1 MRNDLGVKWRR
12 LRRRFVFFVV
22 LCFLASNSLSAIQ
35 FQVEDASGNRG
46 ESFKAAVRV
55 VDFSE
60 VQAFQFTLN
69 WNPDHFD
76 FVETGDFAIPGL
88 IAGSFG
94 HFPELGRLTAI
105 WNSAAVAGES
115 LEDGQALFS
124 LTFRAIGPNGA
135 SSAIDFTDDPTL
147 RFVVRGFADAPF
159 QAVSGTLS
167 IGLPPTISE
176 VSDISLLEDQ
186 RSNPRMFTI
195 ADDATLPED
204 LVVSFSSS
212 NPALISTEGI
222 FLFGTEE
229 SREFVIEPLPNQHGN
244 SQIGIH
250 VTDEGGA
257 TAEVFFV
264 AVVESVNDPPT
275 AADDVLRLRED
286 SDLTSIAVLVND
298 TVLPDVEETLAIVSV
313 SEGSAGG
320 ELRLGETEVLY
331 RPLPNFHGVEEFTYV
346 VEDSNGLTATGRVRV
361 EVDAENDPPTALN
374 DAVTVSEDSLENK
387 IPVLA
392 NDSAHPDEGE
402 TLAIGSVTQGNFGG
416 MVDIRGSLAI
426 YTPSPNFF
434 GAEQFR
440 YTIIDGNG
448 GQAEALVNV
457 EVQASNDPPTAADD
471 QANVLEDAAETW
483 IDVLAND
490 SAEPD
495 KNESLSITT
504 VGTASNGGK
513 VRVVGEKIG
522 YTPLPNFF
530 GVENFLYTVS
540 DGAGGLATAQ
550 VTVSVIN
557 DQADAPV
564 VRDDQFFVREDS
576 ADNALAV
583 LEDNG
588 NGRDFDPDGDELAL
602 VQAGPQGSEGGRI
615 QLDAEGRRILYN
627 PKKNF
632 SGEET
637 FLYTVSDGERLA
649 SGRVSVSVAN
659 VDNDPPVALDDQF
672 EVREDSS
679 ANALSVLGSK
689 ESGLDWDPEGLP
701 VFVSEVDP
709 QASQGGRLQVSEDRE
724 RVLYTPPAN
733 FSGEE
738 SFVYIISDGV
748 FTAKGTGIVVVT
760 SIPDAPSIVD
770 VANIFEINSNDSGA
784 EFRIVVEDADTPASE
799 LVLEVESFDERLINE
814 EGIAVERIENGWTLG
829 LTPQPGAFG
838 RTTLRLTASD
848 GELTDSVEVGLLVR
862 QIFVVEGSVLGGF
875 LSGALVFLDANANGA
890 RDRNEPRKRTDLD
903 GSFRFDF
910 LATEFDRDGNGVLS
924 VGDGQIGATGGRDF
938 VTGKPLGFDLR
949 APLGV
954 SLISPFSTLAALML
968 ESKVAGDLQE
978 AERLLRDKAGL
989 SEFLTP
995 SVSLLEFDPF
1005 SAFENDE
1012 PQARIVLLRWLS
1024 LQSAVQQ
1031 VSALVS
1037 GAVGREAEEV
1047 ADATLRTIANT
1058 ELLVLPQ
1065 FDQVQELLQ
1074 SVAGEFGGTLPPD
1087 LAAFGGRTIGDH
1099 LTRLENLSR
1108 LEGSFREVLQA
1119 VSRLQMAGKFGL
1131 EADLARIGVAGS
1143 VSAQMQYDYLDVSR
1157 YKERLRDHPTADWPV
1172 NGDKPGRIRF
1182 LRRSFCVSESG
1193 RGYEPVVLVREGGRF
1208 GPLSVAVFFTGGTA
1222 TSPDDFSAEPIV
1234 VNFSDGEAYKELD
1247 FSEVLKDDDR
1257 IEGEETM
1264 QLSLYSRSDS
1274 TPSLPFAPDDTSVL
1288 KIVDDEFGGTFE
1300 FAARSLEV
1308 PENDSASIFVTRRGG
1323 NKGAVRL
1330 LVSLERGAG
1339 AFGAQPGAD
1348 FETDPVEVLFQP
1360 GEWTQRVRLPILP
1373 DVFVEENETILLR
1386 LALAPGQTLNA
1397 DIGFPSVSTV
1407 SIVND
1412 DFNTAPQFEA
1422 VPAQTTDEDQEIL
1435 VSISPIDD
1443 LLPSAELSVKAAS
1456 SNPELIAA
1464 SSLEFYGETGRYRL
1478 LLRPQLNAYGKAT
1491 VTVRA
1496 SDGLQETALQ
1506 FPVTVRPVNDP
1517 PMLSEISDWK
1527 VPPGKTQTV
1536 PLEISDPDTALED
1549 LTISATS
1556 GNPFVLPANQVR
1568 AVHQDG
1574 KWFLQFT
1581 PTTRSGATSLSLSV
1595 SDGKATATGTLT
1607 LSTLHPPQ
1615 VIGPK
1620 EIVIREDETGEL
1632 VLELHDPDT
1641 APSDLVFAVS
1651 VDDPSLLP
1659 PTSLEIM
1666 DEQELVKIL
1675 LHPAQNAYGNA
1686 ILTLQVF
1693 DGLQFARHPVAV
1705 RVASVNDLPT
1715 VSEIPNSEAE
1725 SGTSLSIPFAVN
1737 DLETPLVDLRIEVRV
1752 LHPSA
1757 PEAVTWE
1764 LNGDS
1769 AEKIL
1774 SALFS
1779 PEAEGLVRFEI
1790 VVTDADGGTANRSF
1804 HVFVRNLALGSE
1816 TLQIADVGDGFI
1828 EVRWEGHGRL
1838 GVAQKVEGPY
1848 IPLPNSTSPL
1858 RMRPQ
1863 KSERYFKI
1871 VPSNPATI
1879 PRPGKL

>member
-1 MRNDLGVKWRR
+1 MRKDIKGNWKRE
-12 LRRRFVFFVV
+12 RFAFFVV
-22 LCFLASNSLSAIQ
+22 LCFLAPNLLSAIQ

-46 ESFKAAVRV
+46 ASFKAAVRV
-55 VDFSE
+55 VDFSD
-60 VQAFQFTLN
+60 VQAFQFTLD

-76 FVETGDFAIPGL
+76 FVETGDFTIPGL
-88 IAGSFG
+88 NAGSFG
-94 HFPELGRLTAI
+94 HFPELGRLTAV

-115 LEDGQALFS
+115 LEDGSVLFS
-124 LTFRAIGPNGA
+124 LTFLATGPDG
-135 SSAIDFTDDPTL
+135 SSSVIDFTDDPTL
-147 RFVVRGFADAPF
+147 RFAVKGFADVPF

-167 IGLPPTISE
+167 VGRPPSISE
-176 VSDISLLEDQ
+176 VSDLSLLEDQ
-186 RSNPRMFTI
+186 RSSPRMFTI
-195 ADDATLPED
+195 ADDATPPQD
-204 LVVSFSSS
+204 LVISFSSS
-212 NPALISTEGI
+212 NPALISTEGV
-222 FLFGTEE
+222 FLSGTGEN
-229 SREFVIEPLPNQHGN
+229 REFVIEPLPNQHG
-244 SQIGIH
+244 SSEIGIH

-275 AADDVLRLRED
+275 AVDDVFRLGED
-286 SDLTSIAVLVND
+286 SDLTSIPVLVND
-298 TVLPDVEETLAIVSV
+298 TVLPDVEETLAVVSV

-320 ELRLGETEVLY
+320 EIRLGETAVLY
-331 RPLPNFHGVEEFTYV
+331 RPSPNFHGVEEFTYV

-361 EVDAENDPPTALN
+361 EVEAENDPPTALN
-374 DAVTVSEDSLENK
+374 DAVVVSEDSLENK

-402 TLAIGSVTQGNFGG
+402 TLAIESVTQGSFGG
-416 MVDIRGSLAI
+416 VVAVRGSLAI
-426 YTPSPNFF
+426 YTPPPNFF

-440 YTIIDGNG
+440 YTIVDGNG

-457 EVQASNDPPTAADD
+457 EVQAINDPPTTTDD
-471 QANVLEDAAETW
+471 QANVPEDAAETW
-483 IDVLAND
+483 INVLAND
-490 SAEPD
+490 SARPD
-495 KNESLSITT
+495 RNESLSIAT

-513 VRVVGEKIG
+513 VRIVGEKIG

-540 DGAGGLATAQ
+540 DGSGSLATAQ
-550 VTVSVIN
+550 VTVSVTN

-576 ADNALAV
+576 TDNALAV

-615 QLDAEGRRILYN
+615 QLDAERRRILYN
-627 PKKNF
+627 PRKNF

-637 FLYTVSDGERLA
+637 FSYTVSDGERLA
-649 SGRVSVSVAN
+649 SGRVSVSVDN

-672 EVREDSS
+672 EVKEDSS
-679 ANALSVLGSK
+679 ANALSVLGSE

-701 VFVSEVDP
+701 VFVLEVDP
-709 QASQGGRLQVSEDRE
+709 QASQGGRLQVREDRE
-724 RVLYTPPAN
+724 RVLYTPLAN

-738 SFVYIISDGV
+738 SFVYTISDGLL
-748 FTAKGTGIVVVT
+748 TAKGTGIVVVT

-770 VANIFEINSNDSGA
+770 VANIFEIDPNAAGA
-784 EFRIVVEDADTPASE
+784 EFRIVVEDADTPTSD
-799 LVLEVESFDERLINE
+799 LVLEVESFDESLINE
-814 EGIAVERIENGWTLG
+814 EGIAVERNENGWTLG
-829 LTPQPGAFG
+829 LTPRPGAFG
-838 RTTLRLTASD
+838 QTTLRLTASD
-848 GELTDSVEVGLLVR
+848 GGLTDSVEVRLLVR
-862 QIFVVEGSVLGGF
+862 QIFVVEGGVLGGF
-875 LSGALVFLDANANGA
+875 MSGALVFLDTNANGA
-890 RDRNEPRKRTDLD
+890 RDRNEPRKRTARD
-903 GSFRFDF
+903 GSFRFDL
-910 LATEFDRDGNGVLS
+910 LAAEFDRDGNGVLS
-924 VGDGQIGATGGRDF
+924 VGDGQIRATGGRDF
-938 VTGKPLGFDLR
+938 VTGKPVGFDLW

-954 SLISPFSTLAALML
+954 SLISPFSTLASLML
-968 ESKVAGDLQE
+968 ESKVAGDIEE
-978 AERLLRDKAGL
+978 AERLIRNKAGL
-989 SEFLTP
+989 SEFLP
-995 SVSLLEFDPF
+995 SSVSLLEFDPL
-1005 SAFENDE
+1005 SAFENAE
-1012 PQARIVLLRWLS
+1012 PQARMVLLRWLS

-1031 VSALVS
+1031 VSALIS
-1037 GAVGREAEEV
+1037 GATGRASEEV
-1047 ADATLRTIANT
+1047 AAATLRAIANT
-1058 ELLVLPQ
+1058 DLLVLPQ

-1074 SVAGEFGGTLPPD
+1074 FVAGEFGGTLPPD

-1099 LTRLENLSR
+1099 LSRLENLSDW
-1108 LEGSFREVLQA
+1108 EGSFWEVLQA
-1119 VSRLQMAGKFGL
+1119 ASRLQMAGKFGL

-1143 VSAQMQYDYLDVSR
+1143 VSAQMQYDYLNVSR
-1157 YKERLRDHPTADWPV
+1157 HEERLRDYPTADWPV

-1182 LRRSFCVSESG
+1182 LRRSFCVSEGG

-1208 GPLSVAVFFTGGTA
+1208 GPLSVAVFFTEGTA
-1222 TSPDDFSAEPIV
+1222 TSPDDFAAEPIV

-1274 TPSLPFAPDDTSVL
+1274 TPSPPFAPDDTSVL
-1288 KIVDDEFGGTFE
+1288 KIVDDEFGGTFA
-1300 FAARSLEV
+1300 FAASSWEV
-1308 PENDSASIFVTRRGG
+1308 SENDSASVFITRRGG
-1323 NKGAVRL
+1323 DKGAVRL
-1330 LVSLERGAG
+1330 LASLERGAG
-1339 AFGAQPGAD
+1339 AFGAQPGVD

-1360 GEWTQRVRLPILP
+1360 GEWTQQARLPILP

-1386 LALAPGQTLNA
+1386 LAFAPGQTLNA

-1407 SIVND
+1407 LIVND

-1435 VSISPIDD
+1435 VSIAPIDD

-1456 SNPELIAA
+1456 LNPELIAV
-1464 SSLEFYGETGRYRL
+1464 SSLEFDEETDRYRL
-1478 LLRPQLNAYGKAT
+1478 LLRPQPNAYGE
-1491 VTVRA
+1491 VIITVRA
-1496 SDGLQETALQ
+1496 SDGVQETAIQ

-1517 PMLSEISDWK
+1517 PMLFEISDWK
-1527 VPPGKTQTV
+1527 VPPGETQTM

-1549 LTISATS
+1549 LTISLMS
-1556 GNPFVLPANQVR
+1556 SNPFVLPVNQIR
-1568 AVHQDG
+1568 AVYRDG

-1595 SDGKATATGTLT
+1595 SDGKATATRTLT
-1607 LSTLHPPQ
+1607 LSTPHPPQ
-1615 VIGPK
+1615 VIGPR
-1620 EIVIREDETGEL
+1620 EITIREDEPGEI

-1651 VDDPSLLP
+1651 VDDTSLLP
-1659 PTSLEIM
+1659 PTSLEINSTHNV
-1666 DEQELVKIL
+1666 VKIL
-1675 LHPAQNAYGNA
+1675 PRPAPNASGNA

-1693 DGLQFARHPVAV
+1693 DGLQFTRHPVAV
-1705 RVASVNDLPT
+1705 RVDPVNDLPT
-1715 VSEIPNSEAE
+1715 LSEIPNSEAE

-1737 DLETPLVDLRIEVRV
+1737 DLETPLADLRIEVRV
-1752 LHPSA
+1752 FHPSA
-1757 PEAVTWE
+1757 SEAVDWE
-1764 LNGDS
+1764 LKGDP

-1790 VVTDADGGTANRSF
+1790 VVTDADGGAASRSF

-1816 TLQIADVGDGFI
+1816 TIQITDAGDGFV

-1838 GVAQKVEGPY
+1838 GVAEKVEGPY
-1848 IPLPNSTSPL
+1848 VLLPNSTSPL

-1863 KSERYFKI
+1863 KSESYFKI
-1871 VPSNPATI
+1871 VPSTPALT
-1879 PRPGKL
+1879 PAK

>member
-1 MRNDLGVKWRR
+1 MRKDLKEKWRGK
-12 LRRRFVFFVV
+12 RFAFFVV
-22 LCFLASNSLSAIQ
+22 LCFWVSNSLGAVQ
-35 FQVEDASGNRG
+35 FQVADASGNRG

-55 VDFSE
+55 VDFSD
-60 VQAFQFTLN
+60 VQAFQFTLD

-76 FVETGDFAIPGL
+76 FVETGDFAVPGL

-94 HFPELGRLTAI
+94 HFPELGRLTAV
-105 WNSAAVAGES
+105 WNSAAAAGES
-115 LEDGQALFS
+115 LADGSVLFS
-124 LTFRAIGPNGA
+124 LSFRAIGPDGA
-135 SSAIDFTDDPTL
+135 SSTIEFTDDPTL
-147 RFVVRGFADAPF
+147 RFVVKSFADAPF

-167 IGLPPTISE
+167 IGRPPTISE

-204 LVVSFSSS
+204 LVISFSSS
-212 NPALISTEGI
+212 NPALISTEGV
-222 FLFGTEE
+222 FLSGTGD
-229 SREFVIEPLPNQHGN
+229 SREFVIEPLPNQHG
-244 SQIGIH
+244 SSEIGIH
-250 VTDEGGA
+250 VRDEGGA
-257 TAEVFFV
+257 TAEVFFI

-275 AADDVLRLRED
+275 AVDDFLRLSED

-298 TVLPDVEETLAIVSV
+298 TILPDVEETLAVVSV

-320 ELRLGETEVLY
+320 ELRLGETAVLY
-331 RPLPNFHGVEEFTYV
+331 RPSPNFHGVEEFTYV

-361 EVDAENDPPTALN
+361 EVEAENDPPTALN
-374 DAVTVSEDSLENK
+374 DAVTVSEDSVENK

-392 NDSAHPDEGE
+392 NDSTHPDKGE

-416 MVDIRGSLAI
+416 AVSVRGSLAV
-426 YTPSPNFF
+426 YTPPPNFF
-434 GAEQFR
+434 GTEQFR
-440 YTIIDGNG
+440 YTIVDGNG
-448 GQAEALVNV
+448 GEAEALVNV
-457 EVQASNDPPTAADD
+457 EVQAINDPPTAADD
-471 QANVLEDAAETW
+471 QANVPEDAAETW

-490 SAEPD
+490 SVEPD
-495 KNESLSITT
+495 RNESLFIAT

-513 VRVVGEKIG
+513 VRIVEEKIG
-522 YTPLPNFF
+522 YTPIPNFF

-550 VTVSVIN
+550 VTISVTN

-576 ADNALAV
+576 ADNVLAV

-615 QLDAEGRRILYN
+615 QLDAEGRRILYS
-627 PKKNF
+627 PPKNF

-637 FLYTVSDGERLA
+637 FPYTVSDGKRLA

-672 EVREDSS
+672 EVREDSI
-679 ANALSVLGSK
+679 ANALSVLGSE

-701 VFVSEVDP
+701 VFVSGVDA
-709 QASQGGRLQVSEDRE
+709 QASQGGQLQVSEDRK
-724 RVLYTPPAN
+724 RVLYTPVAN

-738 SFVYIISDGV
+738 SFIYTISDGV

-760 SIPDAPSIVD
+760 SVPDAPSIVD
-770 VANIFEINSNDSGA
+770 VADIFEIDPNAGSA
-784 EFRIVVEDADTPASE
+784 EFPIVVEDADTPASE
-799 LVLEVESFDERLINE
+799 LVLEVESFDESLIDE
-814 EGIAVERIENGWTLG
+814 EGIALERSENGWTLG
-829 LTPQPGAFG
+829 LTPRPGAFG
-838 RTTLRLTASD
+838 RTTLRLTVSD
-848 GELTDSVEVGLLVR
+848 GGLTDSVEVGLFVR
-862 QIFVVEGSVLGGF
+862 QIFVVEGAVLGGF

-890 RDRNEPRKRTDLD
+890 RDRNEPRKRTDRD
-903 GSFRFDF
+903 GSFRFDL
-910 LATEFDRDGNGVLS
+910 LATEFDRDGNGILS
-924 VGDGQIGATGGRDF
+924 IGDGQIGATEGRDF
-938 VTGKPLGFDLR
+938 VTGKPVGFDLR

-968 ESKVAGDLQE
+968 ESKVAGDIQE
-978 AERLLRDKAGL
+978 AERLLRDKTGL
-989 SEFLTP
+989 SEFLP
-995 SVSLLEFDPF
+995 SSVSLLEFDPLT
-1005 SAFENDE
+1005 AFEIDE
-1012 PQARIVLLRWLS
+1012 PQARMVLLRLLS

-1065 FDQVQELLQ
+1065 FDQVQDLLQ
-1074 SVAGEFGGTLPPD
+1074 SVAGQFGGTLPPD
-1087 LAAFGGRTIGDH
+1087 LAAFGGRTISDH
-1099 LTRLENLSR
+1099 LARLENLSG

-1119 VSRLQMAGKFGL
+1119 ASRLQMAGKFGL
-1131 EADLARIGVAGS
+1131 EAALARIGVAGS

-1157 YKERLRDHPTADWPV
+1157 YEERLRDYPTADWPV
-1172 NGDKPGRIRF
+1172 NGDKSGRIRF
-1182 LRRSFCVSESG
+1182 LRRSFCVSENG
-1193 RGYEPVVLVREGGRF
+1193 RGYEPVVLVREGGRS
-1208 GPLSVAVFFTGGTA
+1208 GPLSVAIFFTGRTA
-1222 TSPDDFSAEPIV
+1222 TSPDDFAAEPIV
-1234 VNFSDGEAYKELD
+1234 VNFSEGEAYQELD
-1247 FSEVLKDDDR
+1247 FSKVLKDDDR
-1257 IEGEETM
+1257 IEGEKTM

-1274 TPSLPFAPDDTSVL
+1274 TPISPFAPDDTSVL

-1308 PENDSASIFVTRRGG
+1308 PENDSASVFVTRRGG
-1323 NKGAVRL
+1323 NKGTVRL

-1348 FETDPVEVLFQP
+1348 FGTDPVEVLFPP
-1360 GEWTQRVRLPILP
+1360 GEWTQQARLPILP

-1386 LALAPGQTLNA
+1386 LAFAPGQTLNA

-1412 DFNTAPQFEA
+1412 DFNIAPQFEA
-1422 VPAQTTDEDQEIL
+1422 VPAQTTDEDQELL
-1435 VSISPIDD
+1435 VSIAPIDD

-1456 SNPELIAA
+1456 LNPELITV
-1464 SSLEFYGETGRYRL
+1464 SSLEFDEETDRYRL
-1478 LLRPQLNAYGKAT
+1478 LLRPQPNAYGEAI

-1496 SDGLQETALQ
+1496 GDGVQETAIQ

-1517 PMLSEISDWK
+1517 PTLAEISDWK
-1527 VPPGKTQTV
+1527 VPPGETQTM
-1536 PLEISDPDTALED
+1536 PLEISDPDTTLED
-1549 LTISATS
+1549 LTISVTS
-1556 GNPFVLPANQVR
+1556 GNPFVLPANQIR
-1568 AVHQDG
+1568 AVHRDG

-1581 PTTRSGATSLSLSV
+1581 PTTRSGATSISLSV
-1595 SDGKATATGTLT
+1595 SDGKATTTRTLT
-1607 LSTLHPPQ
+1607 LSTPYPPQ

-1620 EIVIREDETGEL
+1620 EIAIREDELGEI

-1641 APSDLVFAVS
+1641 APSDLLFAVS

-1659 PTSLEIM
+1659 PTALEII

-1675 LHPAQNAYGNA
+1675 LRPAQNAYGNA

-1705 RVASVNDLPT
+1705 RVDPVNDLPT
-1715 VSEIPNSEAE
+1715 ISKIPNSEAE

-1737 DLETPLVDLRIEVRV
+1737 DLETPLADLRIEVRV
-1752 LHPSA
+1752 LHPNA

-1764 LNGDS
+1764 LDDDS

-1779 PEAEGLVRFEI
+1779 PEAKGLVRFEI
-1790 VVTDADGGTANRSF
+1790 VVTDADGGIASRSF
-1804 HVFVRNLALGSE
+1804 HVFVRDPALGSE
-1816 TLQIADVGDGFI
+1816 TIQIADAGDGFV

-1838 GVAQKVEGPY
+1838 GIAEKVEGPY
-1848 IPLPNSTSPL
+1848 VLLLNSTSPL

-1863 KSERYFKI
+1863 KSESYFKI
-1871 VPSNPATI
+1871 VPSNLATT
-1879 PRPGKL
+1879 PPQSSQ

>member
-1 MRNDLGVKWRR
+1 MNNLKEEWGR

-22 LCFLASNSLSAIQ
+22 LCFLAPNSLSAVQ
-35 FQVEDASGNRG
+35 FRVEDASGNRG
-46 ESFKAAVRV
+46 DLFKAAVRV
-55 VDFSE
+55 ADFSD
-60 VQAFQFTLN
+60 VQAFQFTLD

-76 FVETGDFAIPGL
+76 FVETGDFAVPGL
-88 IAGSFG
+88 SAGSFG
-94 HFPELGRLTAI
+94 HFPELGQLTAI

-115 LEDGQALFS
+115 IEDGSVLFS
-124 LTFRAIGPNGA
+124 LSFRAIGPDGA
-135 SSAIDFTDDPTL
+135 SSTIDFTDDPTL
-147 RFVVRGFADAPF
+147 RFAVKGFANAPF

-167 IGLPPTISE
+167 IGSPPTISE
-176 VSDISLLEDQ
+176 VSDLSLLEDQ
-186 RSNPRMFTI
+186 RSAPRMFTI

-212 NPALISTEGI
+212 NPALISTEGV
-222 FLFGTEE
+222 FLSGTGD
-229 SREFVIEPLPNQHGN
+229 SREFVIEPLPNQHG
-244 SQIGIH
+244 SSEIGIH

-275 AADDVLRLRED
+275 AVDDVLRLRED

-298 TVLPDVEETLAIVSV
+298 TVLPDVEETLALVSV

-320 ELRLGETEVLY
+320 ELRLGETAVLY
-331 RPLPNFHGVEEFTYV
+331 RPSPNFHGVEEFTYV
-346 VEDSNGLTATGRVRV
+346 VEDGNGLTATGRVRV
-361 EVDAENDPPTALN
+361 EVEAENDPPTASN
-374 DAVTVSEDSLENK
+374 DTVTVSEDSLENK
-387 IPVLA
+387 IPILV

-402 TLAIGSVTQGNFGG
+402 TLSIESVTQGNFGG
-416 MVDIRGSLAI
+416 AVAVRGSLAI

-448 GQAEALVNV
+448 GQAEALVTV
-457 EVQASNDPPTAADD
+457 EVQAINDPPTAADD
-471 QANVLEDAAETW
+471 QASVPEDAAETW
-483 IDVLAND
+483 LDVLAND
-490 SAEPD
+490 SAKPD
-495 KNESLSITT
+495 RNESLSIAT

-530 GVENFLYTVS
+530 GVENFPYTVS

-550 VTVSVIN
+550 VIVSVVN

-564 VRDDQFFVREDS
+564 ARDDQFFVREDS

-602 VQAGPQGSEGGRI
+602 VQAGPQGSEGGRV

-637 FLYTVSDGERLA
+637 FSYTVSDGERLA
-649 SGRVSVSVAN
+649 SGRVSVSVVN

-679 ANALSVLGSK
+679 ANALSVLGNE

-701 VFVSEVDP
+701 VFVLEVDP
-709 QASQGGRLQVSEDRE
+709 QASQGGRLQVSEDQG

-738 SFVYIISDGV
+738 SFVYTISDGV

-770 VANIFEINSNDSGA
+770 VADIFEIDPNAAGA
-784 EFRIVVEDADTPASE
+784 KFPIVVEDADTPASE
-799 LVLEVESFDERLINE
+799 LVLEVESFDERLIDE
-814 EGIAVERIENGWTLG
+814 GGIAVERSENGWTLG
-829 LTPQPGAFG
+829 LTPRPEAFG
-838 RTTLRLTASD
+838 RTTLRLTVSD

-862 QIFVVEGSVLGGF
+862 QIFVVEGAVLGGF
-875 LSGALVFLDANANGA
+875 LSDALVFFDANANGA
-890 RDRNEPRKRTDLD
+890 RDRNEPRKRTDRD
-903 GSFRFDF
+903 GSFRFD
-910 LATEFDRDGNGVLS
+910 LPAADFDRDGNGVLS
-924 VGDGQIGATGGRDF
+924 MGDGQIGATGGMDF
-938 VTGKPLGFDLR
+938 VTGKPMGFDLW

-978 AERLLRDKAGL
+978 AERLLRAKAGL
-989 SEFLTP
+989 SEFLPP
-995 SVSLLEFDPF
+995 SISLLEFNPL
-1005 SAFENDE
+1005 SAFENAE
-1012 PQARIVLLRWLS
+1012 PQARMVLLRLLS
-1024 LQSAVQQ
+1024 LQSAIQQ
-1031 VSALVS
+1031 VVALVS
-1037 GAVGREAEEV
+1037 EAAGRAAEEV
-1047 ADATLRTIANT
+1047 ANATLRTIANT

-1065 FDQVQELLQ
+1065 FDQVRELLQ
-1074 SVAGEFGGTLPPD
+1074 SVAGDFGVALPPD
-1087 LAAFGGRTIGDH
+1087 LAAFGGWTIGDH
-1099 LTRLENLSR
+1099 LARLENLSG
-1108 LEGSFREVLQA
+1108 LEGSFQEVLQEA
-1119 VSRLQMAGKFGL
+1119 SRLQMAGKFGL
-1131 EADLARIGVAGS
+1131 EADLARISVDGS
-1143 VSAQMQYDYLDVSR
+1143 VSAQMRYDYLNASR
-1157 YKERLRDHPTADWPV
+1157 YEERLRDYPTADWPV
-1172 NGDKPGRIRF
+1172 NEDKPGRIRF

-1193 RGYEPVVLVREGGRF
+1193 RDYEPVALVREGGRF

-1222 TSPDDFSAEPIV
+1222 TSPDDFAAEPIV

-1274 TPSLPFAPDDTSVL
+1274 PPSSPLAPDDTSVL
-1288 KIVDDEFGGTFE
+1288 KIVDDEFGGTFG
-1300 FAARSLEV
+1300 FAASSWEV
-1308 PENDSASIFVTRRGG
+1308 SENDSASVFVTRSGG
-1323 NKGAVRL
+1323 DKGAVRL

-1348 FETDPVEVLFQP
+1348 FETDPVEVLFPP
-1360 GEWTQRVRLPILP
+1360 GERTRQARLPILP
-1373 DVFVEENETILLR
+1373 DFLVEENETILLR
-1386 LALAPGQTLNA
+1386 LAFAPGQTLNA

-1422 VPAQTTDEDQEIL
+1422 IPAQTTNEDQDL
-1435 VSISPIDD
+1435 FVSISPIDD

-1464 SSLEFYGETGRYRL
+1464 SSLEFHEETGRYLL
-1478 LLRPQLNAYGKAT
+1478 LLRPQLNAYGEAT
-1491 VTVRA
+1491 VTVQA
-1496 SDGLQETALQ
+1496 DDGVQEAAIQ

-1517 PMLSEISDWK
+1517 PVLSEISDWK
-1527 VPPGKTQTV
+1527 VPPGETQTV

-1549 LTISATS
+1549 LTISVTS
-1556 GNPFVLPANQVR
+1556 GNPFVLPASQIR
-1568 AVHQDG
+1568 AVHRDG

-1595 SDGKATATGTLT
+1595 SDGEATATRTLT
-1607 LSTLHPPQ
+1607 LSTPHPPQ

-1620 EIVIREDETGEL
+1620 EIAIREDEPGEI

-1651 VDDPSLLP
+1651 VNEPSLLP
-1659 PTSLEIM
+1659 PTSLEINSA
-1666 DEQELVKIL
+1666 QNVVKIL
-1675 LHPAQNAYGNA
+1675 LRPARNAYGNA

-1705 RVASVNDLPT
+1705 RVDPVNDLPT
-1715 VSEIPNSEAE
+1715 ISEIPNSEAE
-1725 SGTSLSIPFAVN
+1725 SGSSLSIPFAVN
-1737 DLETPLVDLRIEVRV
+1737 DSETPPADLRIEVRV
-1752 LHPSA
+1752 LHPNA
-1757 PEAVTWE
+1757 PETVTWE
-1764 LNGDS
+1764 LKGDS

-1774 SALFS
+1774 SAVFS

-1790 VVTDADGGTANRSF
+1790 VVTDSDGGEASRSF

-1816 TLQIADVGDGFI
+1816 TIQIADAGDGFV
-1828 EVRWEGHGRL
+1828 EVRWEGQGRL
-1838 GVAQKVEGPY
+1838 GVAEKVEGPY
-1848 IPLPNSTSPL
+1848 ILLPNSKSPL

-1863 KSERYFKI
+1863 ESESYFKI
-1871 VPSNPATI
+1871 VPSNPRAKT
-1879 PRPGKL
+1879 PTK